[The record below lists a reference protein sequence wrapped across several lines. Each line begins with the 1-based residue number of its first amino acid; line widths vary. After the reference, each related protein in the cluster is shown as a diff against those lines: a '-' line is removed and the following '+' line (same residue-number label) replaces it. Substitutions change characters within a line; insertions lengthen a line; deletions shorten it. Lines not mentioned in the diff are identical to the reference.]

1 MIREPSQPLKRCPK
15 WVCVEDAVKIV
26 NSGIYTYIYCDIIV
40 YFSKLIFENPFF
52 VYIFFYTEFL
62 LLYTLI

>member
-26 NSGIYTYIYCDIIV
+26 NSGIYTYIYCNIV
-40 YFSKLIFENPFF
+40 YFSKLIFENAFF

-62 LLYTLI
+62 LLYSLI